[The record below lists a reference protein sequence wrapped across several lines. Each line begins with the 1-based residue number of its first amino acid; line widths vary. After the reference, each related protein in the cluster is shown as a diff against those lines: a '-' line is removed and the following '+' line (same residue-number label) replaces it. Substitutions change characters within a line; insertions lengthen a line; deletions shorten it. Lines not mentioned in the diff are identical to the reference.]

1 MSLGIE
7 DGFNFAVG
15 EWLAEWAIAGI
26 GLIVLVTVFLTIY
39 SIVFIRDAIVDWMW
53 KRQKNKKRVKE

>member
-26 GLIVLVTVFLTIY
+26 GLIVLVAVFLTIY

>member
-1 MSLGIE
+1 MSIGIE
-7 DGFNFAVG
+7 DGFNFAIG

-26 GLIVLVTVFLTIY
+26 GLIVLVAVFLIIY
-39 SIVFIRDAIVDWMW
+39 SIVFIYDTIVDWMW

>member
-1 MSLGIE
+1 MSIGIE
-7 DGFNFAVG
+7 DGFNFAIG

-26 GLIVLVTVFLTIY
+26 GLIILVVVFLAIY
-39 SIVFIRDAIVDWMW
+39 SIVFIHGAIVDWMW